1 MFNLPP
7 DVSYRQEQIP
17 NGFAFNFR
25 HAKHGYVG
33 RILLQERPDGQ
44 TQILCEI
51 VGDLDDPMT
60 AKRGAIFK
68 PIGEAISHQLDAALG
83 GKAQIV
89 GKGDLSAA
97 EQPPKSIEKIASKL
111 IPCLKCGRPAAL
123 LIFADY
129 AQDLGGLEDYARL
142 MYSKV
147 VELDVPTWV
156 IAPPE
161 GQVRDAP
168 ANILKIHPQREAIC
182 KLAPDKFN
190 QRLDKIIASHCR
202 KTSAR
207 STSRSI
213 G

>member
-7 DVSYRQEQIP
+7 EISYQQEPVP

-25 HAKHGYVG
+25 HAKLGDLG

-51 VGDLDDPMT
+51 VGDPEDPMT

-68 PIGEAISHQLDAALG
+68 PISEAITSQLDAALG
-83 GKAQIV
+83 GTAQIL
-89 GKGDLSAA
+89 GEGDPSGAVK
-97 EQPPKSIEKIASKL
+97 PPTSVEKIASKL

-129 AQDLGGLEDYARL
+129 AQDIGGLEDYARL
-142 MYSKV
+142 MYPKII
-147 VELDVPTWV
+147 ELDVPTWV

-161 GQVRDAP
+161 GQGRDAA
-168 ANILKIHPQREAIC
+168 ANILKVHPKREAIR
-182 KLAPDKFN
+182 KLTPDEFN
-190 QRLDKIIASHCR
+190 RKLDKIIALHCR
-202 KTSAR
+202 N
-207 STSRSI
+207 
-213 G
+213 

>member
-7 DVSYRQEQIP
+7 DISYHKEQLP

-25 HAKHGYVG
+25 HSQLGDIG

-44 TQILCEI
+44 TQIRCEVI
-51 VGDLDDPMT
+51 GDPSDPMT

-68 PIGEAISHQLDAALG
+68 PIGIEISNQLDAALG
-83 GKAQIV
+83 SKAQAV
-89 GKGDLSAA
+89 SQQDPLPV

-129 AQDLGGLEDYARL
+129 AKDVGGLEDYARL
-142 MYSKV
+142 MYSKI
-147 VELDVPTWV
+147 VELNVPTWV

-161 GQVRDAP
+161 GTGRNAA
-168 ANILKIHPQREAIC
+168 ANILKVHPKREPIC
-182 KLAPDKFN
+182 KLTPDEFN
-190 QRLDKIIASHCR
+190 QKLDRITSEHC
-202 KTSAR
+202 A
-207 STSRSI
+207 
-213 G
+213 